1 MGLVATASPY
11 SRRTCETQNTIPWKL
26 KVWVCLQA
34 VLSAVRL
41 YVSYAM
47 LAYLPLGDAVTIMFV
62 EPLFTLVFSFL
73 FLRLSASLWRILLC
87 FGLLLGMVFTVQPPF
102 VFGRLQVKKIWTNIL
117 YQIAIS
123 IFFVIFLNWNFYKI
137 SSQKG
142 KTKHLKE
149 RGKNVA
155 I

>member
-11 SRRTCETQNTIPWKL
+11 SRGTCETQNNTISWRL
-26 KVWVCLQA
+26 KVWICLQA

-102 VFGRLQVKKIWTNIL
+102 VFGKLKVKN
-117 YQIAIS
+117 
-123 IFFVIFLNWNFYKI
+123 
-137 SSQKG
+137 
-142 KTKHLKE
+142 
-149 RGKNVA
+149 
-155 I
+155 

>member
-11 SRRTCETQNTIPWKL
+11 SRGTCETQNNTIPWRL
-26 KVWVCLQA
+26 KFWVCLQA
-34 VLSAVRL
+34 VLSALRL

-102 VFGRLQVKKIWTNIL
+102 AFGRFQVKKLNEYL
-117 YQIAIS
+117 IS
-123 IFFVIFLNWNFYKI
+123 NCNM
-137 SSQKG
+137 
-142 KTKHLKE
+142 
-149 RGKNVA
+149 
-155 I
+155 

>member
-11 SRRTCETQNTIPWKL
+11 SRRTCETQNNTIPWKL

-102 VFGRLQVKKIWTNIL
+102 VFGRLQVKKTCYVHVIYLSNVHQKCWQEKNKP
-117 YQIAIS
+117 ANSIS
-123 IFFVIFLNWNFYKI
+123 LSNKHFF
-137 SSQKG
+137 
-142 KTKHLKE
+142 LKCS
-149 RGKNVA
+149 
-155 I
+155 

>member
-11 SRRTCETQNTIPWKL
+11 SRGTCETQNNTIPWRL
-26 KVWVCLQA
+26 KFWVCLQA
-34 VLSAVRL
+34 VLSALRL

-102 VFGRLQVKKIWTNIL
+102 AFGRFQVKKIERISYIKL
-117 YQIAIS
+117 QYVIAIRNRFS
-123 IFFVIFLNWNFYKI
+123 NF
-137 SSQKG
+137 
-142 KTKHLKE
+142 E
-149 RGKNVA
+149 F
-155 I
+155 

>member
-11 SRRTCETQNTIPWKL
+11 SRGTCETQNNTIPWRL

-34 VLSAVRL
+34 VLSALRL

-102 VFGRLQVKKIWTNIL
+102 VFGRFQVKKSERTSYIKL
-117 YQIAIS
+117 QY
-123 IFFVIFLNWNFYKI
+123 VIDFQPLNF
-137 SSQKG
+137 
-142 KTKHLKE
+142 E
-149 RGKNVA
+149 C
-155 I
+155 